1 MIVNYSP
8 TGWEIITQRSH
19 GLLAAQICAQW
30 RKNDQ
35 PERWVETLIATAE
48 HDDVY
53 NEFENENLLN
63 ENGGPVHFE
72 ATGFEKDYCQRL
84 MGMAETKSAYIALL
98 VSQHIQFVHGTDP
111 KAGQFIKELI
121 NREKE
126 WIRVAKSSKA
136 EVRRGYALL
145 EFCDALSLLICQGL
159 IPPENRKIEIS
170 SGPDGKAY
178 AMHEQE
184 GLLLIEPWPFE
195 KDTFTLSYESRIL
208 PQLSYRNTA
217 EFRKAVEQ
225 AEANTKYVNMST
237 TKK

>member
-30 RKNDQ
+30 RSDDQ

-84 MGMAETKSAYIALL
+84 MGMAETKSAYIACWFPNTSSLFM
-98 VSQHIQFVHGTDP
+98 VRIP
-111 KAGQFIKELI
+111 KPGSL
-121 NREKE
+121 
-126 WIRVAKSSKA
+126 SK
-136 EVRRGYALL
+136 
-145 EFCDALSLLICQGL
+145 
-159 IPPENRKIEIS
+159 N
-170 SGPDGKAY
+170 
-178 AMHEQE
+178 
-184 GLLLIEPWPFE
+184 
-195 KDTFTLSYESRIL
+195 
-208 PQLSYRNTA
+208 
-217 EFRKAVEQ
+217 
-225 AEANTKYVNMST
+225 
-237 TKK
+237 